1 MDLSAFLR
9 DDFIYDTK
17 SPLIKYIDI
26 SSNLLIDSNN
36 DYEKITISLSDEDIE
51 GFNNFIKKYRR
62 NIVTEGLSLVPA
74 QNYAIQNVKIYFY
87 IWTPNNEYDSNSNGW
102 ELPSDYFGPTD
113 PRITL
118 TPYRFMSQPYGIQD
132 LNWDPFFVV
141 NNKTELG
148 FNIGANGTIKK
159 EFIITSN
166 TDGDFV
172 IDKENIVFDIS
183 YTDIINNTQYNILN
197 KKIPN
202 PYLYKKNNIYG
213 VPYIA
218 RWGYEISTTK
228 PLEIEEGEVIEYIF
242 IESRVRKQT
251 GSLGNPEN
259 DFNFKYKFS
268 NEYYLELDKSVLQ
281 NYPYFTI

>member
-159 EFIITSN
+159 EFIITF
-166 TDGDFV
+166 G
-172 IDKENIVFDIS
+172 
-183 YTDIINNTQYNILN
+183 
-197 KKIPN
+197 
-202 PYLYKKNNIYG
+202 
-213 VPYIA
+213 IA
-218 RWGYEISTTK
+218 
-228 PLEIEEGEVIEYIF
+228 L
-242 IESRVRKQT
+242 
-251 GSLGNPEN
+251 
-259 DFNFKYKFS
+259 
-268 NEYYLELDKSVLQ
+268 
-281 NYPYFTI
+281 